1 MKVIKNHQTKP
12 IDFSNIIK
20 KKIYVE
26 FNVLLYKKFNRSISD
41 INYLFCHREDHLQK
55 ILEKSYSKYG
65 TTGMREE
72 IKYLIELLELIFNRI
87 KNNKHFNYY
96 EIFNFY
102 NFKFYR
108 PKSKRINIDN
118 RQTYL
123 NFDNYKKFN
132 AHVYTF

>member
-65 TTGMREE
+65 ARGMREE
-72 IKYLIELLELIFNRI
+72 IKYLIDLLKLIFNRI
-87 KNNKHFNYY
+87 KNNKHFNY
-96 EIFNFY
+96 
-102 NFKFYR
+102 
-108 PKSKRINIDN
+108 D
-118 RQTYL
+118 
-123 NFDNYKKFN
+123 
-132 AHVYTF
+132 

>member
-1 MKVIKNHQTKP
+1 MP
-12 IDFSNIIK
+12 IK
-20 KKIYVE
+20 KYI
-26 FNVLLYKKFNRSISD
+26 LLYKKFNRSISD
-41 INYLFCHREDHLQK
+41 INYLFCHRYYHLQK

-65 TTGMREE
+65 TRGMREE
-72 IKYLIELLELIFNRI
+72 IKYLIELLGLIFNRI

-96 EIFNFY
+96 ETFNFN

-108 PKSKRINIDN
+108 PKNKRINIDN

-123 NFDNYKKFN
+123 NFDNCKKFN

>member
-55 ILEKSYSKYG
+55 ILEKSYSKGG
-65 TTGMREE
+65 TREMREE
-72 IKYLIELLELIFNRI
+72 VKYLLALLGLIFNKI
-87 KNNKHFNYY
+87 KNNHHFDHYDLFNYY
-96 EIFNFY
+96 NVKLY
-102 NFKFYR
+102 K
-108 PKSKRINIDN
+108 PKSKRKVMDT
-118 RQTYL
+118 RQRY
-123 NFDNYKKFN
+123 FN
-132 AHVYTF
+132 LENSKEFTSCVYSF